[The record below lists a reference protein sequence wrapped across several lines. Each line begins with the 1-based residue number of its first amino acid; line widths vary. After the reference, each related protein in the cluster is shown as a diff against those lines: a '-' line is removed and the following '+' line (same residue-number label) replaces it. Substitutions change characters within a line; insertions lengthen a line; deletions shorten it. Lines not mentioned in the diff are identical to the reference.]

1 MAENVAKRFEWLK
14 NLHTLVMKTV
24 ESKDLQKQIDVLK
37 NGKSN
42 QRDAAYTQIEKIYDN
57 FSHNFFSSGF
67 ALISDLFDGDTQEDK
82 LFKRL
87 LDDVHQSYARFLSHM
102 KNFVSEIPSLDKRTL
117 PAMIKE
123 LEHAEGELRQY
134 VADDLMELISMI
146 YERYGKEE
154 NLSLN

>member
-1 MAENVAKRFEWLK
+1 MAENVAKRFDWLK

-24 ESKDLQKQIDVLK
+24 EGKDLQKQIDVLK

-42 QRDAAYTQIEKIYDN
+42 KRDAAYTQIVNIYN
-57 FSHNFFSSGF
+57 SFSHNFFSSGF
-67 ALISDLFDGDTQEDK
+67 SPISDLFDGDTQEDK

-87 LDDVHQSYARFLSHM
+87 LDDVHQSYARFLSNM
-102 KNFVSEIPSLDKRTL
+102 DAFVKDLQGLNARTL
-117 PAMIKE
+117 PQAIKN
-123 LEHAEGELRQY
+123 LEWAEGELRQY